1 MVKFPAKILMIWQP
15 SPRQSIVI
23 YLTLMLIFAL
33 LLSGCDLVDQ
43 LSNLG
48 DSVGDLIGDGL
59 G

>member
-48 DSVGDLIGDGL
+48 DSIGDLIGDGI

>member
-23 YLTLMLIFAL
+23 YLTLMLICAL

-43 LSNLG
+43 LGNLG